1 MSAATS
7 CENTLYESVDSS
19 PKKVISLFKVKVFLI
34 CTMPVQIAKS
44 QKKTLQPKTA
54 LSAAM

>member
-1 MSAATS
+1 MAAATS

-19 PKKVISLFKVKVFLI
+19 PKKVIGLFKVKVFII

-44 QKKTLQPKTA
+44 PKI
-54 LSAAM
+54 

>member
-1 MSAATS
+1 MAAVSLFWDSNMAAATS

-19 PKKVISLFKVKVFLI
+19 PKKVISLFKVKVFII

-44 QKKTLQPKTA
+44 PKI
-54 LSAAM
+54 